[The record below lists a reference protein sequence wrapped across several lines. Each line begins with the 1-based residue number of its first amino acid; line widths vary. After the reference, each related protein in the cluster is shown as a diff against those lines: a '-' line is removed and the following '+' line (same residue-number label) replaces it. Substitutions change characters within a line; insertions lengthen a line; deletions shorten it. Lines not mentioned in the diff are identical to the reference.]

1 MTCKSINRVELQ
13 GRVGTV
19 RISPCVG
26 TVAANFSLLTEHHLQ
41 PASGM
46 AIVESTW
53 HNVVA
58 WANKDMP
65 DLRRIAKGTPVYV
78 SGRMRSSKYT
88 TSEGVEK
95 NFNEI
100 LANKLRILGDEIIEL

>member
-58 WANKDMP
+58 FEGGEVYP
-65 DLRRIAKGTPVYV
+65 EGLTRI
-78 SGRMRSSKYT
+78 GRAH
-88 TSEGVEK
+88 V
-95 NFNEI
+95 
-100 LANKLRILGDEIIEL
+100 